1 MVLENLLFKSFFFLE
16 ALFFLLSDTELPK
29 PSVSSP
35 FSFDDELACP

>member
-16 ALFFLLSDTELPK
+16 ALFFLLSPPELAK

-35 FSFDDELACP
+35 LSFDERLP